1 MTAHDI
7 DLHRSAPLSIG
18 TFNAEARTVDAT
30 ISTFA
35 DVTRRDARGSYTE
48 RLDPTGLDTTTLSG
62 VPLLDGHRQ
71 GSGRDVIGA
80 IQSYRMEGANL
91 VATFRL
97 SGASDAAPIIER
109 ISEGTLRGVSVGY
122 RVTHWQESRDGQGQR
137 VRTATAWTIHEVS
150 AVPIPA
156 DSGAKFRSGSTMPLD
171 NENDRADLIRRIQS
185 AHALPEEWA
194 TRMADAGD
202 ELTDDEIRQS
212 GRDEAL
218 TRRRNLPQ
226 IRIGHSNED
235 PAALRTRQADALAF
249 RMAGGTL
256 PEESRD
262 FVGLSLKDMAAD
274 ALNRSGVSVRGLS
287 TDEVF
292 QRAAHGTSDFPLV
305 VSNAMGKVA
314 AEAYQAAESPLKALS
329 RQRTLSNFKE
339 STSIRLGEMGRLE
352 EITEQGEF
360 KATTRAENGEALHLR
375 TFGRKINVSRKLM
388 IDDDLNLL
396 GDMTA
401 AMGQAA
407 AQTEADELVS
417 MLTGNPD
424 LSDGTA
430 VFDASRG
437 NYATGAGS
445 NLSFADGSG
454 SIITARKS
462 MRRVTG
468 LDGKTIIDATPRY
481 LIVGPDLEYTAEKG
495 LAEIYPATWDDVNPL
510 TGKLQLV
517 VEPRIGGNGWYLMAD
532 PARVASIQY
541 AYLASAPGVQIQRL
555 EAWDTLGMSFRAYLD
570 FGCGWLDWRG
580 AYHGAGA

>member
-7 DLHRSAPLSIG
+7 ALHRSAPLSIG
-18 TFNAEARTVDAT
+18 SFDAEARTVDAV

-35 DVTRRDARGSYTE
+35 DVTRRDARGSYIE
-48 RLDPTGLDTTTLSG
+48 RLDPAGLDTAALTG

-80 IQSYRMEGANL
+80 IESFRMEGANL
-91 VATFRL
+91 VASFRL
-97 SGASDAAPIIER
+97 SGAADAAPILTR
-109 ISEGTLRGVSVGY
+109 IAEGTLRGVSVGY
-122 RVTHWQESRDGQGQR
+122 VVSRWQETRQGETR
-137 VRTATAWTIHEVS
+137 IRTAAEWRIAEVS

-156 DSGAKFRSGSTMPLD
+156 DPGAKFRSGSTMPLD

-185 AHALPEEWA
+185 AHALPDEWA
-194 TRMADAGD
+194 TRMADAGE

-226 IRIGHSNED
+226 IRIGQSQDD

-249 RMAGGTL
+249 RMTGGTL
-256 PEESRD
+256 PEASRD
-262 FVGLSLKDMAAD
+262 FASQSLKDMAAD
-274 ALNRSGVSVRGLS
+274 TLTRSGVSVRGLS
-287 TDEVF
+287 TDELF

-305 VSNAMGKVA
+305 VANAMGKVA
-314 AEAYQAAESPLKALS
+314 AEAYQAAESPLKALA
-329 RQRTLSNFKE
+329 RQRTLPNFKE

-352 EITEQGEF
+352 EMTEQGEF
-360 KATTRAENGEALHLR
+360 KGTTRAENGETLHLR

-407 AQTEADELVS
+407 AQTEADELVLL
-417 MLTGNPD
+417 LTGNPD
-424 LSDGTA
+424 LSDGNA

-437 NYATGAGS
+437 NYATTGTAMG
-445 NLSFADGSG
+445 LPGG
-454 SIITARKS
+454 ITALSNARKH
-462 MRRVTG
+462 MRTVNG
-468 LDGKTIIDATPRY
+468 LDGKTIIDAAPRF
-481 LIVGPDLEYTAEKG
+481 LIVGPDSETDAEKV
-495 LAEIYPATWDDVNPL
+495 LTTIYPATAEDVNPF

-517 VEPRIGGNGWYLMAD
+517 VEPRLTGAGWYLMAD
-532 PARVASIQY
+532 PARIASIQY
-541 AYLASAPGVQIQRL
+541 AYLASAPGVQIQRMD
-555 EAWDTLGMSFRAYLD
+555 AWETLGMSFRAFLD

-580 AYHGAGA
+580 AYHATGAA